1 MKRKVAA
8 LFLALAVVLSLGLMA
23 GCSTDNTTENETPA
37 TTPKDNSGTS
47 TGENEGTGYGAAGA
61 RADESLTV
69 EEMLIYAIQD
79 EYLAHAEY
87 VYILDVFGEQN
98 PFSNIVRAEEK
109 HIAEL
114 KTLFDE
120 YNIIVPVD
128 VADGHIVIPAS
139 VKEALETGVQ
149 AEIDNI
155 AMYEDFLGH
164 ELPDDV
170 RSTFTSLRDASK
182 SHLTAFQRNLDRSD

>member
-1 MKRKVAA
+1 MKRRAAA
-8 LFLALAVVLSLGLMA
+8 LLLALTVALSLGLMA
-23 GCSTDNTTENETPA
+23 GCSTPATTPSADNSITSTTENEGA
-37 TTPKDNSGTS
+37 
-47 TGENEGTGYGAAGA
+47 GYGAAGA

-69 EEMLIYAIQD
+69 EEMLVYAIQD

-87 VYILDVFGEQN
+87 VYILDAFGERK

-120 YNIIVPVD
+120 YDIGVPAD
-128 VADGHIVIPAS
+128 AADGHIIIPAS
-139 VKEALETGVQ
+139 IKEALETGVQ

-155 AMYEDFLGH
+155 AMYEEFLGH

-170 RSTFTSLRDASK
+170 RGTFTSLRDASK
-182 SHLTAFQRNLDRSD
+182 SHLEAFQRNL